1 MTLTKKGST
10 RGSVS
15 IIVIAAL
22 VFLATRALV
31 GAIEESTPASYPTIA
46 WKPIPDVLKDEDEDD
61 DNKLMVAVKEKPLTN
76 RPTDGLEQTPSATPA
91 SVPKKNKVRKRFALE
106 KLFTDNVD
114 QRPVLIFF
122 THRDSLLCKKVEM
135 CIFANDEIRNMI
147 ESKFYPIK
155 VSFDQKLT
163 KTEYKIYERFGSA
176 AAPMITIRSATGE
189 ALDHT
194 TGYVGAIKTYVLLHN
209 ALRQLKRLQE
219 QDAKE

>member
-31 GAIEESTPASYPTIA
+31 GAIEGSTPASYPPIA
-46 WKPIPDVLKDEDEDD
+46 WKPIPDVLKDEDDD
-61 DNKLMVAVKEKPLTN
+61 DNKLMVAVKEKPLTK
-76 RPTDGLEQTPSATPA
+76 RREDGEQAPSATPA
-91 SVPKKNKVRKRFALE
+91 SVSKKNKGRKRFALE

-114 QRPVLIFF
+114 RRPVLIFF
-122 THRDSLLCKKVEM
+122 THKDSLLCKKVEM
-135 CIFANDEIRNMI
+135 CIFANDEIRSMI

-155 VSFDQKLT
+155 VSFDKKLT